1 MVVVSLFFGDVM
13 LSNAWKVG
21 NLCLEGMKRAKSRG
35 MDMVKATYFLALADA
50 GTVTA
55 ASARLGIT
63 QPALSRQ
70 LRRFEKELDLELFVR
85 AGSSLALSDA
95 AHALIPTCRRLLAE
109 SARAGRSVEALRS
122 GHVAALRVAAT
133 PTTISTLLAPFIEA
147 AGSSIPLLTTFPVSH
162 YDVFAALEG
171 TADLVIAPIPPGPD
185 VTSLPLG
192 SVPVR
197 AWVPPSHPLALECA
211 GSTSVEVA
219 RLLHERLALPSRSSV
234 SRGVLDSF
242 IGRAG
247 LSLGFHVECDDTATL
262 SALARSG
269 QAVALMTE
277 LQPARLVGFDVV
289 DGGKTLGGVPLVAA
303 WSPGHYAG
311 EEIAQIARRFRSF
324 IEGSLR

>member
-1 MVVVSLFFGDVM
+1 
-13 LSNAWKVG
+13 
-21 NLCLEGMKRAKSRG
+21 
-35 MDMVKATYFLALADA
+35 MDMVKARYFLALADA

-55 ASARLGIT
+55 AATQLGIT
-63 QPALSRQ
+63 QPAVSRQ
-70 LRRFEKELDLELFVR
+70 LRRFEKELDLELFAR
-85 AGSSLALSDA
+85 AGSALVLTDA

-109 SARAGRSVEALRS
+109 SARAGQAVDALRS
-122 GHVAALRVAAT
+122 GNVAALRVAAT

-147 AGSSIPLLTTFPVSH
+147 AGSSVPLLTTFPVSH
-162 YDVFAALEG
+162 YEVFEALEG
-171 TADLVIAPIPPGPD
+171 TADLVIAPIPPGPE
-185 VTSLPLG
+185 VASLPLG

-197 AWVPPSHPLALECA
+197 AWMPSTHPLALECA
-211 GSTSVEVA
+211 GSAAVEA
-219 RLLHERLALPSRSSV
+219 ERLLKERLALPTRRSV

-247 LSLGFHVECDDTATL
+247 LSLGSHVECDDTATL

-289 DGGKTLGGVPLVAA
+289 DGGKSLDGVPLVAA
-303 WSPGHYAG
+303 WSPGHYAR

-324 IEGSLR
+324 IVGSLR

>member
-1 MVVVSLFFGDVM
+1 M
-13 LSNAWKVG
+13 
-21 NLCLEGMKRAKSRG
+21 E
-35 MDMVKATYFLALADA
+35 MVKARYFLALADA

-55 ASARLGIT
+55 AATQLGIT

-70 LRRFEKELDLELFVR
+70 LRRFEKELDLELFAR
-85 AGSSLALSDA
+85 AGSALVLTDA

-109 SARAGRSVEALRS
+109 SARAGQAVDALRS
-122 GHVAALRVAAT
+122 GNVAALRVAAT

-147 AGSSIPLLTTFPVSH
+147 AGSSVPLLTTFPVSH
-162 YDVFAALEG
+162 YEVFEALEG
-171 TADLVIAPIPPGPD
+171 TADLVIAPIPPGPE
-185 VTSLPLG
+185 VASLPLG

-197 AWVPPSHPLALECA
+197 AWMPPTHPLALECA
-211 GSTSVEVA
+211 GSAAVEA
-219 RLLHERLALPSRSSV
+219 ERLLKERLALPTRRSV

-247 LSLGFHVECDDTATL
+247 LSLGSHVECDDTATL

-289 DGGKTLGGVPLVAA
+289 DGGKSLDGVPLVAA
-303 WSPGHYAG
+303 WSPGHYAR

-324 IEGSLR
+324 IVGSLR

>member
-1 MVVVSLFFGDVM
+1 
-13 LSNAWKVG
+13 
-21 NLCLEGMKRAKSRG
+21 
-35 MDMVKATYFLALADA
+35 MVKARYFLALADS

-55 ASARLGIT
+55 AATQLGIT

-70 LRRFEKELDLELFVR
+70 LRRFEKELDLELFAR
-85 AGSSLALSDA
+85 AGSALVLTDA

-109 SARAGRSVEALRS
+109 SARAGQAVDALRS
-122 GHVAALRVAAT
+122 GNVAALRVAAT

-147 AGSSIPLLTTFPVSH
+147 AGSSVPLLTTFPVSH
-162 YDVFAALEG
+162 YEVFEALEG
-171 TADLVIAPIPPGPD
+171 TADLVIAPIPPGPE
-185 VTSLPLG
+185 VASLPLG

-197 AWVPPSHPLALECA
+197 AWMPPTHPLALECA
-211 GSTSVEVA
+211 GSAAVEA
-219 RLLHERLALPSRSSV
+219 ERLLKERLALPTRRSV

-247 LSLGFHVECDDTATL
+247 LSLGSHVECDDTATL

-289 DGGKTLGGVPLVAA
+289 DGGKSLDGVPLVAA
-303 WSPGHYAG
+303 WSPGHYAR

-324 IEGSLR
+324 IVGSLR

>member
-1 MVVVSLFFGDVM
+1 
-13 LSNAWKVG
+13 
-21 NLCLEGMKRAKSRG
+21 
-35 MDMVKATYFLALADA
+35 MDMVKARYFLALADS

-55 ASARLGIT
+55 AATQLGIT

-70 LRRFEKELDLELFVR
+70 LRRFEKELDLELFAR
-85 AGSSLALSDA
+85 AGSALVLTDA

-109 SARAGRSVEALRS
+109 SARAGQAVDALRS
-122 GHVAALRVAAT
+122 GNVAALRVAAT

-147 AGSSIPLLTTFPVSH
+147 AGSSVPLLTTFPVSH
-162 YDVFAALEG
+162 YEVFEALEG
-171 TADLVIAPIPPGPD
+171 TADLVIAPIPPGPE
-185 VTSLPLG
+185 VASLPLG

-197 AWVPPSHPLALECA
+197 AWMPPTHPLALECA
-211 GSTSVEVA
+211 GSAAVEA
-219 RLLHERLALPSRSSV
+219 ERLLKERLALPTRRSV

-247 LSLGFHVECDDTATL
+247 LSLGSHVECDDTATL

-289 DGGKTLGGVPLVAA
+289 DGGKSLDGVPLVAA
-303 WSPGHYAG
+303 WSPGHYAR

-324 IEGSLR
+324 IVGSLR

>member
-1 MVVVSLFFGDVM
+1 
-13 LSNAWKVG
+13 
-21 NLCLEGMKRAKSRG
+21 
-35 MDMVKATYFLALADA
+35 MDMVKARYFLALADA

-55 ASARLGIT
+55 AATQLGIT

-70 LRRFEKELDLELFVR
+70 LRRFEKELDLELFAR
-85 AGSSLALSDA
+85 AGSALVLTDA

-109 SARAGRSVEALRS
+109 SARAGQAVDALRS
-122 GHVAALRVAAT
+122 GNVAALRVAAT
-133 PTTISTLLAPFIEA
+133 PTTISTLLAPFIEV
-147 AGSSIPLLTTFPVSH
+147 AGSSVPLLTTFPVSH
-162 YDVFAALEG
+162 YEVFEALEG
-171 TADLVIAPIPPGPD
+171 TADLVIAPIPPGPE
-185 VTSLPLG
+185 VASLPLG

-197 AWVPPSHPLALECA
+197 AWMPPTHPLALECA
-211 GSTSVEVA
+211 GSAAVEA
-219 RLLHERLALPSRSSV
+219 ERLLKERLALPTRRSV

-247 LSLGFHVECDDTATL
+247 LSLGSHVECDDTATL

-289 DGGKTLGGVPLVAA
+289 DGGKSLDGVPLVAA
-303 WSPGHYAG
+303 WSPGHYAR

-324 IEGSLR
+324 IVGSLR

>member
-1 MVVVSLFFGDVM
+1 
-13 LSNAWKVG
+13 
-21 NLCLEGMKRAKSRG
+21 
-35 MDMVKATYFLALADA
+35 MDMVKARYFLALADS

-55 ASARLGIT
+55 AATQLGIT

-70 LRRFEKELDLELFVR
+70 LRRFEKELDLELFAR
-85 AGSSLALSDA
+85 AGSALVLTDA

-109 SARAGRSVEALRS
+109 SARAGQAVDALRS
-122 GHVAALRVAAT
+122 GTVAALRVAAT

-147 AGSSIPLLTTFPVSH
+147 AGSSVPLLTTFPVSH
-162 YDVFAALEG
+162 YEVFEALEG
-171 TADLVIAPIPPGPD
+171 TADLVIAPIPPGPE
-185 VTSLPLG
+185 VASLPLG

-197 AWVPPSHPLALECA
+197 AWMPPTHPLALECA
-211 GSTSVEVA
+211 GSAAVEA
-219 RLLHERLALPSRSSV
+219 ERLLKERLALPTRRSV

-247 LSLGFHVECDDTATL
+247 LSLGSHVECDDTATL

-289 DGGKTLGGVPLVAA
+289 DGGKSLDGVPLVAA
-303 WSPGHYAG
+303 WSPGHYAR
-311 EEIAQIARRFRSF
+311 EEIAQIARRFRRF
-324 IEGSLR
+324 IVGSLR

>member
-1 MVVVSLFFGDVM
+1 
-13 LSNAWKVG
+13 
-21 NLCLEGMKRAKSRG
+21 
-35 MDMVKATYFLALADA
+35 MDMVKARYFLALADA

-55 ASARLGIT
+55 AATQLGIT

-70 LRRFEKELDLELFVR
+70 LRRFEKELDLELFAR
-85 AGSSLALSDA
+85 AGSALVLTDA

-109 SARAGRSVEALRS
+109 SARAGQAVDALRS
-122 GHVAALRVAAT
+122 GNVAALRVAAT

-147 AGSSIPLLTTFPVSH
+147 AGSSVPLLTTFPVSH
-162 YDVFAALEG
+162 YEVFEALEG
-171 TADLVIAPIPPGPD
+171 TADLVIAPIPPGPE
-185 VTSLPLG
+185 VASLPLG

-197 AWVPPSHPLALECA
+197 AWMPPTHPLALECA
-211 GSTSVEVA
+211 GSAAVEA
-219 RLLHERLALPSRSSV
+219 ERLLKERLALPTRRSV

-247 LSLGFHVECDDTATL
+247 LSLGSHVECDDTATL

-289 DGGKTLGGVPLVAA
+289 DGGKSLDGVPLVAA
-303 WSPGHYAG
+303 WSPGHYAR

-324 IEGSLR
+324 IVGSLR